1 MGLLLQN
8 MSKSLTSI
16 EVIATEDTV
25 LNNVKKHVQLAPDY
39 DVFDTE
45 LINHINS
52 ALFTLYETI
61 TMTKVPFLA
70 AKDETWNDVI
80 GEEIMELFPL
90 IPSYI
95 GLAVKL
101 IFDTPTNSFAIEA
114 IERQIRAYEYR
125 MADKDILLNKK
136 ED

>member
-1 MGLLLQN
+1 
-8 MSKSLTSI
+8 MSQSLTSI

-95 GLAVKL
+95 GLVVKL